1 MKRLFILI
9 ATAVLLCGCSDS
21 RDNIKE
27 SEINKDLVTIGFSQV
42 GAESDWRIAASES
55 IQRAFT
61 PENGFNLI
69 FDNAQQKQ
77 ENQIKAVRE
86 FIDQNVDY
94 IVIDPIT
101 EIGWDT
107 TLEEAKEA
115 AIPVIIVDR
124 RVDVKDDTLYTTW
137 IGSDFEQEGEK
148 ACRWLKAF
156 LDVRGIKGRIN
167 IVDIQGTIDSSAQI
181 GRTRALEAAVK
192 RYYNWNIIGRDTGEF
207 TKAKGREVMERML
220 KNYGNSINVVYCEND
235 NEAFGAIEAIENT
248 GRHVGEDI
256 ENGEILLVSFDA
268 TRAGLTLTL
277 NGNIAVNVECNPDY
291 GPRLVEM
298 INTLEKDG
306 TLPRDQ
312 FIDEEIFSAVP
323 EIRNINAGGTDCEV
337 AILTQKLIDERNY

>member
-1 MKRLFILI
+1 MKKLLILI

-21 RDNIKE
+21 GDNTRE
-27 SEINKDLVTIGFSQV
+27 NVINKDLITIGFSQV

-55 IQRAFT
+55 IQRSFT

-94 IVIDPIT
+94 IMIDPIT

-107 TLEEAKEA
+107 TLEEARDA

-124 RVDVKDDTLYTTW
+124 RVDVKDDTLYKAW
-137 IGSDFEQEGEK
+137 IGSDFELEGEK
-148 ACRWLKAF
+148 ACAWLKAF
-156 LDVRGIKGRIN
+156 LDARGIRGRVN

-181 GRTRALEAAVK
+181 GRTKALETAAK
-192 RYYNWNIIGRDTGEF
+192 RYSNWHIIGRDTGEF
-207 TKAKGREVMERML
+207 TKAKGREVMEKML
-220 KNYGNSINVVYCEND
+220 KTYGDSINVVYCEND

-256 ENGEILLVSFDA
+256 ENGEILLISFDA
-268 TRAGLTLTL
+268 TRAGLTLTI

-291 GPRLVEM
+291 GPRLADMV
-298 INTLEKDG
+298 NTLEKGG
-306 TLPRDQ
+306 TLPKDQ
-312 FIDEEIFSAVP
+312 FIDEEIFSAVTQ
-323 EIRNINAGGTDCEV
+323 IKSIDLGGTRSGV
-337 AILTQKLIDERNY
+337 TMLTQQLIDARTY

>member
-1 MKRLFILI
+1 MMI

-21 RDNIKE
+21 RD
-27 SEINKDLVTIGFSQV
+27 INKDNPINRELITIGFSQV
-42 GAESDWRIAASES
+42 GAESDWRLAASES
-55 IQRAFT
+55 VQNAFT

-94 IVIDPIT
+94 IMIDPIT

-124 RVDVKDDTLYTTW
+124 RVAVKDDSLYTAW
-137 IGSDFEQEGEK
+137 IGSDFEEEGEK
-148 ACRWLKAF
+148 ACAWLKAF
-156 LDVRGIKGRIN
+156 LDAKGIKGRVN

-181 GRTRALEAAVK
+181 GRTKALEAAAK
-192 RYYNWNIIGRDTGEF
+192 RYYNWNIIGKDTGEF
-207 TKAKGREVMERML
+207 TKAKGREVMEKML
-220 KNYGNSINVVYCEND
+220 KTYGDAIDVVYCEND

-248 GRHVGEDI
+248 GRHVGENI
-256 ENGEILLVSFDA
+256 ENGDILLISFDA

-277 NGNIAVNVECNPDY
+277 NGNIAVNAECNPDY
-291 GPRLVEM
+291 GPKLVEM
-298 INTLEKDG
+298 VNTLENGG
-306 TLPRDQ
+306 TVPHDQ
-312 FIDEEIFSAVP
+312 FIEEEIFSAKE
-323 EIRNINAGGTDCEV
+323 EIKSIYAGGERSDVTL
-337 AILTQKLIDERNY
+337 LTQEFIDGRKY

>member
-1 MKRLFILI
+1 MMI

-21 RDNIKE
+21 RD
-27 SEINKDLVTIGFSQV
+27 INKDNPINRELITIGFSQV
-42 GAESDWRIAASES
+42 GAESDWRLAASES
-55 IQRAFT
+55 GQNAFT

-94 IVIDPIT
+94 IMIDPIT

-124 RVDVKDDTLYTTW
+124 RVAVKDDSLYTAW
-137 IGSDFEQEGEK
+137 IGSDFEEEGEK
-148 ACRWLKAF
+148 ACAWLKAF
-156 LDVRGIKGRIN
+156 LDAKGIKGRVN

-181 GRTRALEAAVK
+181 GRTKALEAAAK
-192 RYYNWNIIGRDTGEF
+192 RYYNWNIIGKDTGEF
-207 TKAKGREVMERML
+207 TKAKGREVMEKML
-220 KNYGNSINVVYCEND
+220 KTYGDAIDVVYCEND

-248 GRHVGEDI
+248 GRHVGENI
-256 ENGEILLVSFDA
+256 ENGDILLISFDA

-277 NGNIAVNVECNPDY
+277 NGNIAVNAECNPDY
-291 GPRLVEM
+291 GPKLVEM
-298 INTLEKDG
+298 VNTLENGG
-306 TLPRDQ
+306 TVPHDQ
-312 FIDEEIFSAVP
+312 FIEEEIFSAKK
-323 EIRNINAGGTDCEV
+323 EIKSIYAGGERSDVTL
-337 AILTQKLIDERNY
+337 LTQELIDGRKY

>member
-1 MKRLFILI
+1 MKKLLIII
-9 ATAVLLCGCSDS
+9 ATAVLLCGCNDS
-21 RDNIKE
+21 RETKKE
-27 SEINKDLVTIGFSQV
+27 NNVNKELITIGFSQV
-42 GAESDWRIAASES
+42 GAESDWRLAASES
-55 IQRAFT
+55 VQNAFT

-94 IVIDPIT
+94 IMIDPIT

-124 RVDVKDDTLYTTW
+124 RVDVKDESLYTAW
-137 IGSDFEQEGEK
+137 IGSDFEAEGER
-148 ACRWLKAF
+148 ACAWLKAF
-156 LDVRGIKGRIN
+156 LDSRGIKGRVN
-167 IVDIQGTIDSSAQI
+167 IVDIQGTINSSAQL
-181 GRTRALEAAVK
+181 GRTKALEAAAK

-207 TKAKGREVMERML
+207 TKAKGREVMEKML
-220 KNYGNSINVVYCEND
+220 KTYGDAIDVVYCEND

-256 ENGEILLVSFDA
+256 ENGEILLISFDA

-277 NGNIAVNVECNPDY
+277 NKNIAVNVECNPDY
-291 GPRLVEM
+291 GPKLVEM
-298 INTLEKDG
+298 VNMLERG
-306 TLPRDQ
+306 ETIPHDQ
-312 FIDEEIFSAVP
+312 FIEEEIFSALP
-323 EIRNINAGGTDCEV
+323 EIKTINAGRTRLDV
-337 AILTQKLIDERNY
+337 TLLNQQLIDGRSY